1 MFRTAHVRTGFLQM
15 CRAGPTGCAL
25 DHLQRIALPNRG
37 WKPVLRCLFLTRF
50 FCSGACD
57 RKKTVGE
64 QLSSACEVDSLT
76 VPF

>member
-37 WKPVLRCLFLTRF
+37 WKPVLRCLFFDALLLLR
-50 FCSGACD
+50 
-57 RKKTVGE
+57 
-64 QLSSACEVDSLT
+64 SL
-76 VPF
+76 